1 MRAFQCARC
10 GLAVYFENTHCGGCG
25 ALLGFLPAELEMA
38 SFVPSPAGEGWRAI
52 GRELAARP
60 CANRD
65 DAGCNWMI
73 AGAAGP
79 LCAGCI
85 YNRTVPDLSVPA
97 NIARWQRLERAKR
110 MLLYGLFRL
119 GLRAPARAEEPGWG
133 LAFDFVAEVPGAPAV
148 TGHAA
153 GVVTIDVAEADD
165 VTRTVIREQMAEVYR
180 TLLGHFR
187 HEIGHFFW
195 ERLVRDGGRLDAFRA
210 LFGDER
216 DDYQAALARHYADGP
231 PGDWYH
237 AHISA
242 YAAAHPWEDW
252 AECWAHYLHI
262 VDSLETA
269 QSFGLAV
276 APTAPIV
283 AAGATEPPADPYRA
297 PSARALVDAWL
308 PLVFAVNSLNRSMG
322 LGDLYPFVLT
332 APVVEKLEF
341 IHRLVSDTRA
351 PGSP

>member
-1 MRAFQCARC
+1 MRAFKCARC

-25 ALLGFLPAELEMA
+25 ALLGFLPDALEMLA
-38 SFVPSPAGEGWRAI
+38 FAPAPPGEPWAAV
-52 GRELAARP
+52 GRERLARP

-65 DAGCNWMI
+65 AAGCNWMT
-73 AGAAGP
+73 AAADGP
-79 LCAGCI
+79 LCAGCV
-85 YNRTVPDLSVPA
+85 YNRTIPDLTVPS
-97 NIARWQRLERAKR
+97 NPSRWQRLERAKR

-119 GLRAPARAEEPGWG
+119 GFRPPSRADAPGWG
-133 LAFDFVAEVPGAPAV
+133 LAFDFVAATPGAPAV

-165 VTRTVIREQMAEVYR
+165 VVRTSVREQMAELYR

-187 HEIGHFFW
+187 HESGHFFW

-210 LFGDER
+210 RFGDER
-216 DDYQAALARHYADGP
+216 ADYRAALDRHYAAGP
-231 PGDWYH
+231 PADWNRT
-237 AHISA
+237 HISA

-269 QSFGLAV
+269 RAFGLAV
-276 APTAPIV
+276 APTAPV
-283 AAGATEPPADPYRA
+283 LAAGTAPPLADPYRA

-308 PLVFAVNSLNRSMG
+308 PLVVAVNSLNRSMG

-332 APVVEKLEF
+332 TPVVDKLEF
-341 IHRLVSDTRA
+341 IHRAVADTRSA
-351 PGSP
+351 

>member
-1 MRAFQCARC
+1 MRAFRCARC

-25 ALLGFLPAELEMA
+25 ARLGFLPGELRMA
-38 SFVPSPAGEGWRAI
+38 SFEPSPVGEGWRAV
-52 GRELAARP
+52 GSDRAARP

-73 AGAAGP
+73 DAGP
-79 LCAGCI
+79 GSFCAGCV
-85 YNRTVPDLSVPA
+85 YNRTVPDLGLSA
-97 NIARWQRLERAKR
+97 NLARWQRLERAKR

-119 GLRAPARAEEPGWG
+119 GLRPPSRAQEPSRG
-133 LAFDFVAEVPGAPAV
+133 LAFDFVAEIPGAPVV

-153 GVVTIDVAEADD
+153 GVVTIDVAEADE
-165 VTRTVIREQMAEVYR
+165 VARTVMREQMAEVYR

-187 HEIGHFFW
+187 HETGHFFW
-195 ERLVRDGGRLDAFRA
+195 ERLVREGGALDDFRSR
-210 LFGDER
+210 FGDER
-216 DDYQAALARHYADGP
+216 DDYQAALARHYAAGP
-231 PGDWYH
+231 PADWH
-237 AHISA
+237 ISHISA

-269 QSFGLAV
+269 QAFGLAV
-276 APTAPIV
+276 APTTPIV
-283 AAGATEPPADPYRA
+283 AAGAGEPLGDPYRA
-297 PSARALVDAWL
+297 RSARALVDAWL

-341 IHRLVSDTRA
+341 IHRLVSDAR
-351 PGSP
+351 SR